1 VGAVWPDVDDSAGG
15 GDSLEACGAAA
26 GGRSDRVDLLEEPSP
41 ASPAWRRECLG
52 VCRSLLVEPAV
63 LLPGN
68 ACAAASAK
76 SAVRATLAA
85 TSQRLILL
93 NLRRELS
100 RECVL

>member
-1 VGAVWPDVDDSAGG
+1 M
-15 GDSLEACGAAA
+15 
-26 GGRSDRVDLLEEPSP
+26 P
-41 ASPAWRRECLG
+41 ADPAPRRERVELCP
-52 VCRSLLVEPAV
+52 SLLVARAV

-85 TSQRLILL
+85 IIQRLILL
-93 NLRRELS
+93 NLRSELS

>member
-1 VGAVWPDVDDSAGG
+1 VDGSAGG
-15 GDSLEACGAAA
+15 GDSLEGCGAAA
-26 GGRSDRVDLLEEPSP
+26 GGRSDRMDLLEEPSP
-41 ASPAWRRECLG
+41 ACAAWRRECLG
-52 VCRSLLVEPAV
+52 LGACLSLLVEPAA

-85 TSQRLILL
+85 ISQRLILL
-93 NLRRELS
+93 NLRSELS